1 MGKLSNKYL
10 LTLSPIQVYKLL
22 LEGKIMRFPNKFW
35 VGEGALGRAAEITVY
50 LINHILEW
58 GEYDIKTKMGIR
70 VFQDNK
76 LFGMI
81 NSLFE
86 GSPYKTIENA
96 YPGKY
101 RPWDFASVP
110 RRFWT
115 DESVE
120 EVSQWIAENGVE
132 KSSQTTKKLFRLSK
146 SSMSKKGKQGRQKYG

>member
-10 LTLSPIQVYKLL
+10 LTLSAVRVYQLL
-22 LEGKIMRFPNKFW
+22 LDGKIVRFPNKFW
-35 VGEGALGRAAEITVY
+35 VGEGAFRRAAEITIY
-50 LINHILEW
+50 LINNVLVW
-58 GEYDIKTKMGIR
+58 GEDDIKTKMGIR

-101 RPWDFASVP
+101 RPWDFACVP
-110 RRFWT
+110 RSFWT

-120 EVSQWIAENGVE
+120 EVSQWIADNGVD
-132 KSSQTTKKLFRLSK
+132 KSSQTTKKLFRLSQ
-146 SSMSKKGKQGRQKYG
+146 SSMSKKGKKRRKNYG